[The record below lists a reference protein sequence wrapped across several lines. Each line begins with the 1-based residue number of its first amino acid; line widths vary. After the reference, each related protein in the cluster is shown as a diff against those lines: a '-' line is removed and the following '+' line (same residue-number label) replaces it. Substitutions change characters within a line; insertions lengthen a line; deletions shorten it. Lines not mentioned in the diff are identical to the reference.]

1 MAPLVVVLVVALSC
15 MALSLRRL
23 LFVFDAPF
31 GDAEAWLKSLRAA
44 KKRGLTLLDAR
55 VPEGSFEGMV
65 QEAIA
70 APEEIRVAR
79 LGEALMELEF
89 SLAHWA
95 RVPRVC
101 ASITSSVGFLGAAV
115 FLRRGLLEA
124 VDGEAPDFNGLVLS
138 AIGVAAVGI
147 AGAITCALLHR
158 AAMREAK
165 QRMRTADDLVEWLE
179 TYGLDGASDRAGE
192 LPSEDHTHAP
202 GATSET
208 DVALA
213 NAGAD

>member
-1 MAPLVVVLVVALSC
+1 MAPLVVVLLVACAC
-15 MALSLRRL
+15 MGLSLRRL
-23 LFVFDAPF
+23 LFVFEAPF
-31 GDAEAWLKSLRAA
+31 GDAEAWLKTLRAA
-44 KKRGLTLLDAR
+44 KKRGLSLLDAK

-65 QEAIA
+65 QEALA
-70 APEEIRVAR
+70 APEDIRAAR

-101 ASITSSVGFLGAAV
+101 ASIVSSVGFLGAAV
-115 FLRRGLLEA
+115 FLRRGLLDA

-147 AGAITCALLHR
+147 AGAITCALVHR

-165 QRMRTADDLVEWLE
+165 QRMRAADDLVEWLE
-179 TYGLDGASDRAGE
+179 TYGVEGEGTAAGAPRV
-192 LPSEDHTHAP
+192 DHTAAP
-202 GATSET
+202 EATS
-208 DVALA
+208 DAAGALA